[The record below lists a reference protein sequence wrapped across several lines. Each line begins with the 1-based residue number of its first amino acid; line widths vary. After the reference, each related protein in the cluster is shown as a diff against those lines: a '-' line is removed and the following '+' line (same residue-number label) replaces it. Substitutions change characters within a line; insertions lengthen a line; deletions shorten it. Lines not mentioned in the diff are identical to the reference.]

1 MKSQRGEDQNASE
14 REEKDVE
21 ACCTGWTERAI
32 LLALISLFK
41 DSMLYWMHGEHII
54 MFLETDEMSPLLLN
68 AESGGRA
75 EEFVRLEQ
83 LMHFM

>member
-1 MKSQRGEDQNASE
+1 MKCQRGEDQNASKRE
-14 REEKDVE
+14 RKGVE
-21 ACCTGWTERAI
+21 AYRTGWTERAI

-54 MFLETDEMSPLLLN
+54 MFLETDEMSPLLLDN

-75 EEFVRLEQ
+75 EELD
-83 LMHFM
+83 LNS

>member
-1 MKSQRGEDQNASE
+1 MKCQRGEDQNASK
-14 REEKDVE
+14 REQKDAE
-21 ACCTGWTERAI
+21 AYRTGWTERAI

-41 DSMLYWMHGEHII
+41 HSMLYWMHGEHI
-54 MFLETDEMSPLLLN
+54 MFLETDEMSPLLLDN